1 MPSRVRQM
9 RGATEEATAAY
20 MGTYVRIAD
29 AALDGMLLSAV
40 NSTPDT
46 RRWFDRLTIPSFVE
60 GD

>member
-1 MPSRVRQM
+1 M

-20 MGTYVRIAD
+20 MGTYARIAD

-40 NSTPDT
+40 KSAPDT